1 MRYLSRISLR
11 LARFLIAI
19 IFAIAPSIASWW
31 SGPVAIAAP
40 NPQSAGV
47 TSTLDAELRSFQGGT
62 PNRVT
67 VVPVPRPAMSVRTRG
82 SGPVTATA
90 GVSVFIEAT
99 RDIRADLR
107 ALGADA
113 RTRTAS
119 GIHTATVPVTAIDA
133 VSQVPGVTRVSA
145 SLPVEPLL
153 DKSLKAAR
161 IVDPDTGAR
170 LAAASGGDADG
181 RGTIVAVV
189 DTGIDFT
196 HEDFLN
202 SDGTTR
208 IVALWDQTATGSGTA
223 AISGTRGVSAYA
235 YGIECTATQI
245 NSAIAGDSSACP
257 QTDTNGHGTHVAS
270 TAGGNLG
277 AAPKADLIIVKY
289 SFRGTDSV
297 DAWAWVIAKAA
308 QLGKP
313 VSINNSFGGHN
324 YAHDGASAED
334 KALNDFSLLPG
345 VALVVAAG
353 NDGKTAL
360 HDSGVVV
367 SSGTQIIPF
376 TATGSGTTINV
387 WYAST
392 DNFTASITNGSAV
405 STTVAKKA
413 SAATVTVNGASA
425 TVYNCITAETTS
437 GMCQLYISLTGIS
450 GTGWGIKLQRT
461 SAAASSS
468 TGKWDA
474 WVSTGGGATFDSP
487 DYRSTLGEPAV
498 ASGAITVGSWQSKKF
513 WTPASQPGYMY
524 SNGGS
529 LQDAYSR
536 FSSLGPT
543 RDGRLKPEVS
553 APGEVINAA
562 LSRDALD
569 EDPIRITVGEAGQ
582 PNGRLT
588 IQGTSMASPHVAGI
602 VALLFQANP
611 TLTTAQVKSLLIG
624 TNTSV
629 KILKDSFTDT
639 ITGAGGVTDIPAE
652 TELRYAAGATGNTGL
667 PAWNNRWGYGK
678 VDFRASLASYVGANA
693 TATPASTRT
702 VTATITSTRTMT
714 STPTVTKTMTPTPTP
729 TSSPTFTATR
739 TLVATRTNTAT
750 PTRTA
755 AVAPSLTRTPSV
767 TATRTAT
774 GTRTATLTP
783 TAKPSRSPT
792 RRP

>member
-1 MRYLSRISLR
+1 MRHLSVISLR
-11 LARFLIAI
+11 LARFLVAI
-19 IFAIAPSIASWW
+19 VLAIAPSIASWG
-31 SGPVAIAAP
+31 SGAVAIAAP
-40 NPQSAGV
+40 NPQAAGV
-47 TSTLDAELRSFQGGT
+47 ASTLDPELRSFQSGT

-67 VVPVPRPAMSVRTRG
+67 VVPVPRPATSVRARG
-82 SGPVTATA
+82 SAPVTATA

-119 GIHTATVPVTAIDA
+119 GVHTATVPVTAIDA
-133 VSQVPGVTRVSA
+133 VSRIAGVTRVSP

-161 IVDPDTGAR
+161 IVNPDTGVR
-170 LAAASGGDADG
+170 LAAPSGGDADG

-223 AISGTRGVSAYA
+223 AVSGTRGVSAYA

-245 NSAIAGDSSACP
+245 NSAIAGNSSACA

-289 SFRGTDSV
+289 SFSGTDSV

-324 YAHDGASAED
+324 HAHDGASAED

-360 HDSGVVV
+360 HDSGVVT
-367 SSGTQIIPF
+367 SSGAQTIPF

-413 SAATVTVNGASA
+413 SPATVTVNGASA

-437 GMCQLYISLTGIS
+437 GMCQLYISLTGIA
-450 GTGWGIKLQRT
+450 GTGR
-461 SAAASSS
+461 
-468 TGKWDA
+468 
-474 WVSTGGGATFDSP
+474 
-487 DYRSTLGEPAV
+487 
-498 ASGAITVGSWQSKKF
+498 
-513 WTPASQPGYMY
+513 
-524 SNGGS
+524 
-529 LQDAYSR
+529 
-536 FSSLGPT
+536 
-543 RDGRLKPEVS
+543 
-553 APGEVINAA
+553 
-562 LSRDALD
+562 
-569 EDPIRITVGEAGQ
+569 RI
-582 PNGRLT
+582 
-588 IQGTSMASPHVAGI
+588 
-602 VALLFQANP
+602 
-611 TLTTAQVKSLLIG
+611 
-624 TNTSV
+624 
-629 KILKDSFTDT
+629 
-639 ITGAGGVTDIPAE
+639 
-652 TELRYAAGATGNTGL
+652 
-667 PAWNNRWGYGK
+667 
-678 VDFRASLASYVGANA
+678 
-693 TATPASTRT
+693 ATP
-702 VTATITSTRTMT
+702 
-714 STPTVTKTMTPTPTP
+714 
-729 TSSPTFTATR
+729 SPQGY
-739 TLVATRTNTAT
+739 
-750 PTRTA
+750 
-755 AVAPSLTRTPSV
+755 PSP
-767 TATRTAT
+767 
-774 GTRTATLTP
+774 
-783 TAKPSRSPT
+783 
-792 RRP
+792 RRHR